1 MNGNMA
7 ASSRRLGAGWAII
20 VLLQV
25 LLCTCCCGEENGK
38 MRDVASRSR
47 LTRLYSPTSR
57 LTVLHCAGFSK
68 ELYTIVIQEGDP
80 AGTRVA
86 DVQYSGSGTVYLVG
100 VGSGDYE
107 LQANGTIV
115 TRETVRSDQAGDIE
129 LTVVATEV
137 VGLEVLVNTA
147 YVLVRVKATG

>member
-1 MNGNMA
+1 M
-7 ASSRRLGAGWAII
+7 
-20 VLLQV
+20 
-25 LLCTCCCGEENGK
+25 
-38 MRDVASRSR
+38 
-47 LTRLYSPTSR
+47 
-57 LTVLHCAGFSK
+57 
-68 ELYTIVIQEGDP
+68 IQEGDP

-115 TRETVRSDQAGDIE
+115 TRETVQSDQAGDIE